1 MILLKNPLKKD
12 RFLLNWLVQGT
23 GVSRKKKVL
32 SPNITNIIQDQP
44 SSNVQKQPSR
54 VVVKKGK
61 RYSLNV

>member
-1 MILLKNPLKKD
+1 MQHLRNNQG
-12 RFLLNWLVQGT
+12 RFQE
-23 GVSRKKKVL
+23 KKVL

-44 SSNVQKQPSR
+44 PSKVQKQPSR